1 MLLQAE
7 GRALL
12 RVLGQGL
19 ARLLVRGQERWL
31 LRDEDRV
38 LFRAQMQHP
47 EQALLRF
54 DERVQARGPVIRPER
69 GQEWPLCPAPY
80 RRLLR
85 VPEQGPH
92 KGQALPQLS
101 GVRPLGKSGRAIRDE
116 PLAT

>member
-1 MLLQAE
+1 MRGLLRQPERRLLQY
-7 GRALL
+7 
-12 RVLGQGL
+12 
-19 ARLLVRGQERWL
+19 
-31 LRDEDRV
+31 EDRA

-69 GQEWPLCPAPY
+69 GQERPLCPAPY

-85 VPEQGPH
+85 VPEQGPL
-92 KGQALPQLS
+92 KGQALAEPS
-101 GVRPLGKSGRAIRDE
+101 GGRLLRKSGRAIRDE